1 MPLAE
6 AIEEKENYDTIK
18 KNFITKS
25 ASPKDRRAIV
35 TDKGQDYEKIMNEIN
50 FNHQLCTFHLEKHLW
65 KLVNKEANNSQKI
78 PCSIKKRKP

>member
-25 ASPKDRRAIV
+25 ASTKDRRAIV
-35 TDKGQDYEKIMNEIN
+35 TDKGKDYEK
-50 FNHQLCTFHLEKHLW
+50 
-65 KLVNKEANNSQKI
+65 NNG
-78 PCSIKKRKP
+78 